1 MICSFRRLRTELESD
16 RDQMEGAIFDVP
28 CGEMGTPTVAR
39 PFKAKIYSPAV
50 GDLNP
55 LVSGLYDLINQDTG
69 GVEADELFDLKLE
82 AAETGFKL
90 GVLAGAILAGK

>member
-1 MICSFRRLRTELESD
+1 
-16 RDQMEGAIFDVP
+16 
-28 CGEMGTPTVAR
+28 VAR
-39 PFKAKIYSPAV
+39 WARPRSLDHSKQKFILQLV